1 LLCYILAP
9 LTARATYPS
18 WLRRIIF
25 WSLILAI
32 VGYVFH
38 EKYVTP
44 SANPDDPEL
53 RSYAVPLGLSYI
65 SFRLMHMV
73 VESARNPSRYRS
85 LSPYL
90 CNVFLFPTASA
101 GPIERYEHF
110 LGNRADSFRMD
121 DLLQG
126 TTRIIY
132 GLIKRFVIA
141 ESLFSDSWREVTSGS
156 VLEQLHRL
164 SGFYLWKSA
173 IAVFFY
179 IYLDFSAYTDIAI
192 GCCRLFGIR
201 VMENFNWPIFAPN
214 IVSFWK
220 RWHMTLTGWCQSYVY
235 MPMVGL
241 TRRMGLAT
249 LATFLVIG
257 AWHGCARQS
266 LPWLLWGA
274 YHGVGMIGYQYWARL
289 KRFYKWAWC
298 DHWLWYGAGVVLTL
312 LFVSLGGMV
321 ALAEPKSFRE
331 AGDMLARMTFLGK
344 PHA

>member
-1 LLCYILAP
+1 
-9 LTARATYPS
+9 
-18 WLRRIIF
+18 
-25 WSLILAI
+25 
-32 VGYVFH
+32 
-38 EKYVTP
+38 
-44 SANPDDPEL
+44 
-53 RSYAVPLGLSYI
+53 
-65 SFRLMHMV
+65 
-73 VESARNPSRYRS
+73 
-85 LSPYL
+85 
-90 CNVFLFPTASA
+90 
-101 GPIERYEHF
+101 
-110 LGNRADSFRMD
+110 
-121 DLLQG
+121 
-126 TTRIIY
+126 
-132 GLIKRFVIA
+132 
-141 ESLFSDSWREVTSGS
+141 
-156 VLEQLHRL
+156 
-164 SGFYLWKSA
+164 
-173 IAVFFY
+173 
-179 IYLDFSAYTDIAI
+179 
-192 GCCRLFGIR
+192 
-201 VMENFNWPIFAPN
+201 MENFNWPIFAPN